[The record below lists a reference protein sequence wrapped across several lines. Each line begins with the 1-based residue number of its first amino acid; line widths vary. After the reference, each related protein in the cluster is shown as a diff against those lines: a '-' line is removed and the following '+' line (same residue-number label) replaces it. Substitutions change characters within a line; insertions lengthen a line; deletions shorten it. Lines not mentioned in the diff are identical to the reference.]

1 MRKKKNPLTM
11 KTMKKIKKYLLTT
24 LRMTTV
30 DAVDTFKPGVRT
42 LQASKK
48 PSFNKWCAEF
58 NVSSRWTR
66 TNYG

>member
-1 MRKKKNPLTM
+1 M
-11 KTMKKIKKYLLTT
+11 KTIKKFVLTT
-24 LRMTTV
+24 LRFTTV
-30 DAVDTFKPGVRT
+30 DPVDTFKPGVRT
-42 LQASKK
+42 LQAPKK

>member
-1 MRKKKNPLTM
+1 
-11 KTMKKIKKYLLTT
+11 MKKIKKYLLTT
-24 LRMTTV
+24 LRFTTV
-30 DAVDTFKPGVRT
+30 DPVDTFKPGVRT
-42 LQASKK
+42 LKASNK